1 MKNYKLKSLL
11 AITLVSTYANTTDYD
26 NAVFDNYVSGQG
38 VNEVLA
44 EAQTII
50 CALSR
55 MGTEDLA
62 GDGSYKATIYINE
75 CEQAAAQATDSSA
88 ATTAPSSANSS
99 SSTSQTATTA
109 NGEAAPE
116 IDTVF
121 VNTGFTTSDM
131 QTTKGWIVND
141 KPWNDQT
148 NNEPKN
154 ILYLLN
160 EQTAPVSS
168 SNKFG
173 DFTLRYQMATF
184 GNTQADLP
192 EWYTCP
198 DPSSEEYRWSW
209 CSDGADLGRGL
220 LVANGG
226 SIKFKNQTVG
236 SQQQNVVAEYFDNG
250 DIAGIYTRDRGFMD
264 ESLRN
269 DDCDEVAYDA
279 ENDSWDHDAWWECQP
294 EAFRNSNVNVLG
306 IFAFGISAESKTY
319 CTKMTELY
327 EVDWSVWDEETQ
339 QAKLTPYT
347 LTEAAKSYLGDN
359 GAWDTDE
366 KCFSIDKNDA
376 IRNIWDYGVFNAD
389 GSKYKMDNQ
398 SFPIRTSVTVD
409 DKSKRVHGYA
419 SYWGVHVDHEYQD
432 YITETTEWVR
442 DDWRNNSSD
451 TEQEKYTLKVKSI
464 EVDKREK
471 SFSALNSLDGAGF
484 RFWVNDEWWSD
495 EYQKLGFPKVEPW
508 EGKIQFKSSKAT
520 FTDYN
525 NGNAN
530 EPLEYGIYG
539 YHDGTRTYIADLK
552 GAKIDKDNI
561 RKIIKNDSSDPG
573 KPMNL
578 TMEFKEFPNNEYDP
592 NGWERQAWTRIYLC
606 NKKFDIPTKNDI
618 HDWDYLGLTTGQC
631 MRLEGRLNLTSD
643 GKELVLSSETRAT
656 DWGGDYHAQFR
667 DFDTDTTLYFNNDN
681 WNNGFNTYDL
691 KITLDG
697 LQRPTGLELKLQSLF
712 SRFGSLSQMDQDGG
726 DIQRG
731 LEAFL
736 DSSNSFT
743 FIISNG
749 WNVNVYDHE
758 GNRFSKIMG
767 TFGVSDTP
775 PATVFVDD
783 IKVTEPESLSLQTAF
798 NVSLSSAQSSDVTFE
813 YTIAQNST
821 VSSDDYSGLENGSI
835 TIPAGQTSATINLS
849 IESDDL
855 AEGQTDEKLT
865 LVFSNP
871 INAVLGRD
879 SADLYIYDPDTNR
892 VIYED
897 YYGTFDAET
906 STFTITEGLKYNPQY
921 VREDLPAPISF
932 TTTDW
937 TTHMFKVWGEGEE
950 WEHIDKR
957 DLNLYSDE
965 LQQDY
970 TISHT
975 AMENPTSSSKE
986 AGVSTTK
993 WSRVSLDE
1001 LPSTLNCIQEC
1012 FTTTALVSH
1021 YTDVKSQ
1028 ADPAGDNSYAVTDP
1042 NGDRTFT
1049 GEIPNPSPSPYADV
1063 GPYIKESKEV
1073 KVVYF
1078 EGTEDE
1084 WDETRNYTRGQWQ
1097 DGIVSSD
1104 VVQYSISNGVLLD
1117 PDNKEIKTGIEWGV
1131 SRIGE
1136 AIRGARFANPDGW
1149 ERYTTWGINTGTL
1162 IQSDDLQYIECEYT
1176 VDSNGN
1182 KTYNEYHPEYTSD
1195 NGKLSQTR
1203 YCVNKM
1209 WGNDDILVSYNI
1221 NIRLDKNYE
1230 IYKAAD
1236 GSKLT
1241 LDPPK
1246 TLFYRLPNDKEKY
1259 GSDADKKFRLD
1270 YQGDHLGGI
1279 PGNVINIETGEN
1291 LGEWVETW
1299 KEEYRWVQRF
1309 IIPDGAVLTDSSDN
1323 QYLVKALRGE
1333 EWLGKKDSAIGSL
1346 NNLLTLKTKDD
1357 LLTNVDIDFEVS
1369 QRKEV
1374 RYDCSLTKIFTD
1386 THTYTDE
1393 NGETQTQTH
1402 EWEGTDWDACHALE
1416 YGTDEYWEVWS
1427 VTAEFA
1433 NCNERLQADYDEFAA
1448 RIAEEK
1454 QRAEDEGREY
1464 DWRPFPN
1471 GQGPLIQTPYDDPG
1485 WMGDA
1490 YSYIDDDGNE
1500 VNEPANRW
1508 GHRAQMNRCKAI
1520 GDIPTSLINNGNA
1533 SVVNGTVVYDPTP

>member
-88 ATTAPSSANSS
+88 ATSAPSSANNS

-109 NGEAAPE
+109 TGEAAPE

-359 GAWDTDE
+359 GAWDTNE

-409 DKSKRVHGYA
+409 DKTKRVHGYA

-451 TEQEKYTLKVKSI
+451 TEQEKYNLKVKSI

-471 SFSALNSLDGAGF
+471 TFTSLNSLDGAGF
-484 RFWVNDEWWSD
+484 KFWVNDSYWSD

-508 EGKIQFKSSKAT
+508 EGKIQLKSSKAI

-525 NGNAN
+525 NGNSN
-530 EPLEYGIYG
+530 EPLTYPIYG
-539 YHDGTRTYIADLK
+539 KYTEGSRYYVADLK
-552 GAKIDKDNI
+552 GAKLDKDNI
-561 RKIIKNDSSDPG
+561 RKIIKNDPDDPG

-578 TMEFKEFPNNEYDP
+578 TMEFNEFPNNPYSNED
-592 NGWERQAWTRIYLC
+592 WFRDITVHVILC
-606 NKKFDIPTKNDI
+606 NRDVDVPQKRELWN
-618 HDWDYLGLTTGQC
+618 WDDLGISSGMC
-631 MRLEGRLNLTSD
+631 MKVYGILDLSSD
-643 GKELVLSSETRAT
+643 GTELILSSSNGDDYSWKRDYRAS
-656 DWGGDYHAQFR
+656 FI
-667 DFDTDTTLYFNNDN
+667 DFDTGTTLHFDENN
-681 WNNGFNTYDL
+681 WNNSGKEYHL

-697 LQRPTGLELKLQSLF
+697 IERPTGLELKLQSLLN
-712 SRFGSLSQMDQDGG
+712 SFGSLSQMDADGG

-731 LEAFL
+731 LESFL
-736 DSSNSFT
+736 DSSDTFT
-743 FIISNG
+743 FIVNQG
-749 WNVNVYDHE
+749 WLNLYDHE
-758 GNRFSKIMG
+758 GNRFNSVIG
-767 TFGVSDTP
+767 TFGVSETP

-783 IKVTEPESLSLQTAF
+783 IKVTEPENSC
-798 NVSLSSAQSSDVTFE
+798 NTFKR
-813 YTIAQNST
+813 TI
-821 VSSDDYSGLENGSI
+821 I
-835 TIPAGQTSATINLS
+835 
-849 IESDDL
+849 
-855 AEGQTDEKLT
+855 
-865 LVFSNP
+865 
-871 INAVLGRD
+871 
-879 SADLYIYDPDTNR
+879 
-892 VIYED
+892 
-897 YYGTFDAET
+897 
-906 STFTITEGLKYNPQY
+906 
-921 VREDLPAPISF
+921 
-932 TTTDW
+932 
-937 TTHMFKVWGEGEE
+937 
-950 WEHIDKR
+950 
-957 DLNLYSDE
+957 
-965 LQQDY
+965 
-970 TISHT
+970 
-975 AMENPTSSSKE
+975 
-986 AGVSTTK
+986 
-993 WSRVSLDE
+993 
-1001 LPSTLNCIQEC
+1001 
-1012 FTTTALVSH
+1012 
-1021 YTDVKSQ
+1021 
-1028 ADPAGDNSYAVTDP
+1028 
-1042 NGDRTFT
+1042 
-1049 GEIPNPSPSPYADV
+1049 
-1063 GPYIKESKEV
+1063 
-1073 KVVYF
+1073 
-1078 EGTEDE
+1078 
-1084 WDETRNYTRGQWQ
+1084 
-1097 DGIVSSD
+1097 
-1104 VVQYSISNGVLLD
+1104 
-1117 PDNKEIKTGIEWGV
+1117 
-1131 SRIGE
+1131 
-1136 AIRGARFANPDGW
+1136 
-1149 ERYTTWGINTGTL
+1149 
-1162 IQSDDLQYIECEYT
+1162 
-1176 VDSNGN
+1176 
-1182 KTYNEYHPEYTSD
+1182 
-1195 NGKLSQTR
+1195 
-1203 YCVNKM
+1203 
-1209 WGNDDILVSYNI
+1209 
-1221 NIRLDKNYE
+1221 
-1230 IYKAAD
+1230 
-1236 GSKLT
+1236 
-1241 LDPPK
+1241 
-1246 TLFYRLPNDKEKY
+1246 
-1259 GSDADKKFRLD
+1259 
-1270 YQGDHLGGI
+1270 
-1279 PGNVINIETGEN
+1279 
-1291 LGEWVETW
+1291 
-1299 KEEYRWVQRF
+1299 
-1309 IIPDGAVLTDSSDN
+1309 
-1323 QYLVKALRGE
+1323 
-1333 EWLGKKDSAIGSL
+1333 
-1346 NNLLTLKTKDD
+1346 
-1357 LLTNVDIDFEVS
+1357 
-1369 QRKEV
+1369 
-1374 RYDCSLTKIFTD
+1374 
-1386 THTYTDE
+1386 
-1393 NGETQTQTH
+1393 
-1402 EWEGTDWDACHALE
+1402 
-1416 YGTDEYWEVWS
+1416 
-1427 VTAEFA
+1427 
-1433 NCNERLQADYDEFAA
+1433 
-1448 RIAEEK
+1448 
-1454 QRAEDEGREY
+1454 
-1464 DWRPFPN
+1464 
-1471 GQGPLIQTPYDDPG
+1471 
-1485 WMGDA
+1485 
-1490 YSYIDDDGNE
+1490 
-1500 VNEPANRW
+1500 
-1508 GHRAQMNRCKAI
+1508 
-1520 GDIPTSLINNGNA
+1520 
-1533 SVVNGTVVYDPTP
+1533 